1 MTDDRR
7 AELERMITPED
18 LPKARFLISEL
29 LFIETQLGELRR
41 LPFLKVDPANPM
53 RQKAT
58 PAAKQYKELLQQYNN
73 SLKLLFRIS
82 GEDAEAEGE
91 SPLRAW
97 LKSQKEGAFD
107 DLDTG
112 Q

>member
-1 MTDDRR
+1 MEGRR
-7 AELERMITPED
+7 EELEKLIKPEE
-18 LPKARFLISEL
+18 LPKARFLVEEV
-29 LFIETQLGELRR
+29 LFIEARLAELRR
-41 LPFLKVDPANPM
+41 LPFLKVDQANPM

-82 GEDAEAEGE
+82 GDDAEAEGE

-97 LKSQKEGAFD
+97 LKSRKEGAAD
-107 DLDTG
+107 DMDT
-112 Q
+112 

>member
-7 AELERMITPED
+7 AELESIFKPED
-18 LPKARFLISEL
+18 LPKARQLIDEL
-29 LFIETQLGELRR
+29 LFIEERLQFLRR
-41 LPFLKVDPANPM
+41 LPFLKVDQANPM

-82 GEDAEAEGE
+82 GEEAEAEGE

-97 LKSQKEGAFD
+97 LKSRKGAAD
-107 DLDTG
+107 DLDT
-112 Q
+112 